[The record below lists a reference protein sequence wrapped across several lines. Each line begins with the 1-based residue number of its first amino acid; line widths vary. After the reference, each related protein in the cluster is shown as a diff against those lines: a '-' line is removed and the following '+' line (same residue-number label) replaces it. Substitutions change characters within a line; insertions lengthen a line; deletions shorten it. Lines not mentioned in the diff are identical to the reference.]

1 MRETGGGINTMRD
14 KTTTLHDAIREVR
27 PGSKVALGGN
37 TLHRGPGA
45 AVHEIVRQ
53 GIGDLELIKT
63 AGAYDI
69 DLLSA
74 LGLATRVSAGFVG
87 FETVFGMAPGYR
99 RAVES
104 GAVTTN
110 EHACYTV
117 IAGLRAAIQGVP
129 FMPIAGMFGSD
140 LLEARDFRTIADPY
154 TGQEV
159 VAVPALTP
167 DVAIIHV
174 QEADAFGNARIVSTR
189 FEDVLMAQA
198 AERVIVTTE
207 RIVDGS
213 TFEANPESVA
223 IPGFMVHAVVEAPN
237 GAWPCSCAGEYDFD
251 AEYLAAY
258 VAVAK
263 NPEAV
268 RQFIDERVLQ
278 PAMSAA

>member
-1 MRETGGGINTMRD
+1 MRD
-14 KTTTLHDAIREVR
+14 KTTTLPVAIAQIA
-27 PGSKVALGGN
+27 PGSRVALGGN
-37 TLHRGPGA
+37 TLHRGPCA

-69 DLLSA
+69 DLLA
-74 LGLATRVSAGFVG
+74 ATGLATSVSAGFIG

-104 GAVTTN
+104 GSLRAN

-117 IAGLRAAIQGVP
+117 IAGLRATIQGVP

-140 LLEARDFRTIADPY
+140 LLDAREFRTVVDPY
-154 TGQEV
+154 SGSNV

-167 DVAIIHV
+167 NVAIIHV
-174 QEADAFGNARIVSTR
+174 QEADVLGNARIVGTR

-213 TFEANPESVA
+213 SFERDPELVA
-223 IPGFMVHAVVEAPN
+223 IPGFMVDAVVEAPG
-237 GAWPCSCAGEYDFD
+237 GAHPCSCAGEYEYDSS
-251 AEYLAAY
+251 YLAAY
-258 VAVAK
+258 VAAARSPESLRAFVEERIAHSELHVA
-263 NPEAV
+263 
-268 RQFIDERVLQ
+268 
-278 PAMSAA
+278 